1 MEMNMDEYRGFW
13 NNKRETTAT
22 SPFGLHI
29 GHYKTALDTDRIANI
44 HLALLFIPFKYA
56 YVPTRWAQ
64 TIQVMLEKDVGSPW
78 THRLR
83 IIELFDAQL
92 NAGMQVFF
100 GKRMVN
106 KALHTGNIHPSAY
119 GSVPH
124 RTAQDAVLKKTITL
138 DMMRLTK
145 TNGAILDCDA
155 HACFDRIVLGL

>member
-1 MEMNMDEYRGFW
+1 V
-13 NNKRETTAT
+13 T

-29 GHYKTALDTDRIANI
+29 GHYKTALDTERIANI

-64 TIQVMLEKDVGSPW
+64 TVQAMLEKDVGSPW

-100 GKRMVN
+100 GKCMVN
-106 KALHTGNIHPSAY
+106 KSLQTGHNTHQPMVLSHIELLKMQYWKKQLH
-119 GSVPH
+119 
-124 RTAQDAVLKKTITL
+124 
-138 DMMRLTK
+138 
-145 TNGAILDCDA
+145 
-155 HACFDRIVLGL
+155 